1 MTSAAPRPSA
11 ATPARAW
18 LKALETTARATRDPA
33 RTLARAAG
41 EWAAA
46 YGDAPAVLS
55 DLETFSFRDLA
66 ERANRYSRWA
76 LAAGLA
82 KGDVVALMM
91 GARPEY
97 FALWLGL
104 TQVGVVA
111 ALLNVNLAGAALAH
125 CVKVAGARAAIVEA
139 PFETIAAEAFAD
151 LQPEHWPHGFGDAAR
166 RVDFALA
173 ALSGAP
179 LDENERRGTTLSDRA
194 LLIFTSGT
202 TGLPKA
208 AAVSHH
214 RVVAWSHWFAG
225 LADMRA
231 DDRLYDCLPLC
242 HSVGGV
248 AALPAALINGG
259 SVVIAE
265 KFSASRFWSEI
276 ARWDC
281 TIFQYIGEL
290 CRYLVAAPPSADE
303 KRHRLRLA
311 CGNGLS
317 ADVWRAFVERFGV
330 PQVLEFYAS
339 TEGNLTLYNVE
350 GKVGAIGRQPPF
362 LLARDAVALARFD
375 YDSEQPQRGPD
386 GFCARCGVDE
396 VGEALGRISRE
407 AGQRFEGYTEP
418 AETEKKI
425 LRDVFAPGDAWMR
438 TGDLM
443 RRDREGFFYFVD
455 RIGETFRWKGE
466 NVATSEVAAAL
477 ARAPGVREAVVYGV
491 AVPNADGRAGMAALT
506 LDGAPNLVAIAQAA
520 GALPRYARP
529 LFLRLTPALE
539 ATGTFKPVKRS
550 LAADGFDPA
559 KIADP
564 LYVYDGE
571 RRGLCGD
578 ERRAL
583 RRHRQRRRAVIEAS
597 ACPHPDPLPQTGE
610 GGIPFSR
617 LREKAAAQRPDEGL
631 SSPYANGD
639 A

>member
-1 MTSAAPRPSA
+1 MTAAAPRPSA

-18 LKALETTARATRDPA
+18 LKALETTAQATRDPA
-33 RTLARAAG
+33 RTLARAVG
-41 EWAAA
+41 EWAIA

-55 DLETFSFRDLA
+55 DVEQFSFRTLA
-66 ERANRYSRWA
+66 ERANLYSRWA
-76 LAAGLA
+76 PTVGLA
-82 KGDVVALMM
+82 RGDVVALMM

-104 TQVGVVA
+104 TQVGIVV
-111 ALLNVNLAGAALAH
+111 ALLNVNLTGPALAH
-125 CVKVAGARAAIVEA
+125 CVKVAGARAAVVAA
-139 PFETIAAEAFAD
+139 PFAETCAEAFAGLPLD
-151 LQPEHWPHGFGDAAR
+151 IWRHGGGDDAR
-166 RVDFALA
+166 RVDLALA
-173 ALSGAP
+173 RFSDAP
-179 LDENERRGTTLSDRA
+179 LDDKERRGTTLADRA

-231 DDRLYDCLPLC
+231 DDRMYDCLPLC

-248 AALPAALINGG
+248 AALPAALVNGG

-276 ARWDC
+276 VRWDC

-290 CRYLVAAPPSADE
+290 CRYLVAAPPAAAE
-303 KRHRLRLA
+303 KEHRLRLA

-317 ADVWRAFVERFGV
+317 ADVWRAFAERFGLA
-330 PQVLEFYAS
+330 QILEFYAS

-362 LLARDAVALARFD
+362 LAARNAIALARFD
-375 YDSEQPQRGPD
+375 FAKEQPQRGPD
-386 GFCARCGVDE
+386 GFSARCGVDE
-396 VGEALGRISRE
+396 VGEALGRIGHE

-438 TGDLM
+438 SGDLM
-443 RRDREGFFYFVD
+443 RRDREGFYYFVD
-455 RIGETFRWKGE
+455 RVGDTFRWKGE

-477 ARAPGVREAVVYGV
+477 GGAPGVKEAVVYGV
-491 AVPNADGRAGMAALT
+491 AVPGADGKAGMAALT
-506 LDGAPNLVAIAQAA
+506 IDGAPDLEAIARAA
-520 GALPRYARP
+520 LALPRYARP

-539 ATGTFKPVKRS
+539 ATATFKPVKRT
-550 LAADGFDPA
+550 LVAEGFDPS
-559 KIADP
+559 KVADP
-564 LYVYDGE
+564 LYLYEGE
-571 RRGLCGD
+571 MGRYEVLDAARY
-578 ERRAL
+578 A
-583 RRHRQRRRAVIEAS
+583 AVVSGA
-597 ACPHPDPLPQTGE
+597 T
-610 GGIPFSR
+610 R
-617 LREKAAAQRPDEGL
+617 L
-631 SSPYANGD
+631 
-639 A
+639 

>member
-1 MTSAAPRPSA
+1 MSAAAPRPSA

-18 LKALETTARATRDPA
+18 LKALETTAEATRDPA
-33 RTLARAAG
+33 RTLARAAS

-55 DLETFSFRDLA
+55 DGECFSFRALA

-76 LAAGLA
+76 VAAGFA

-91 GARPEY
+91 GPRPEY

-104 TQVGVVA
+104 TQVGVVV
-111 ALLNVNLAGAALAH
+111 ALLNVNLAGAALGH
-125 CVKVAGARAAIVEA
+125 CVKVAGARAAIVAA
-139 PFETIAAEAFAD
+139 PFVEICVAAFAG
-151 LQPEHWPHGFGDAAR
+151 LPLEVWRHGGDEAAR
-166 RVDFALA
+166 RVDL
-173 ALSGAP
+173 ALSSFGGAP
-179 LDENERRGTTLSDRA
+179 LDHGERRATTLADRA

-231 DDRLYDCLPLC
+231 DDRMYDCLPLC

-248 AALPAALINGG
+248 AALPAALVNGG

-265 KFSASRFWSEI
+265 RFSASRFWSEI

-317 ADVWRAFVERFGV
+317 ADVWRGFVERFGV
-330 PQVLEFYAS
+330 AQILEFYAS

-362 LLARDAVALARFD
+362 LAARDAIALARFD
-375 YDSEQPQRGPD
+375 YEKETPLRGPD
-386 GFCARCGVDE
+386 GLCIRCGVDE
-396 VGEALGRISRE
+396 VGEALGRIGRE

-418 AETEKKI
+418 AETAKKI

-443 RRDREGFFYFVD
+443 RRDREGFYYFVD
-455 RIGETFRWKGE
+455 RVGDTFRWKGE

-477 ARAPGVREAVVYGV
+477 SAAPGVRAAVAYGV
-491 AVPNADGRAGMAALT
+491 AIPNADGKAGMAALT
-506 LDGAPNLVAIAQAA
+506 IDGPPDLDAIARAA
-520 GALPRYARP
+520 SALPRYARP
-529 LFLRLTPALE
+529 LFLRLTSAVE
-539 ATGTFKPVKRS
+539 ATATFKPVKRT
-550 LAADGFDPA
+550 LAAEGFDPA
-559 KIADP
+559 KVADP
-564 LYVYDGE
+564 LYVYD
-571 RRGLCGD
+571 
-578 ERRAL
+578 
-583 RRHRQRRRAVIEAS
+583 
-597 ACPHPDPLPQTGE
+597 
-610 GGIPFSR
+610 
-617 LREKAAAQRPDEGL
+617 AAA
-631 SSPYANGD
+631 D
-639 A
+639 AYVALDTARHAAIVSGVTRL

>member
-1 MTSAAPRPSA
+1 MTAAAPRLSA

-18 LKALETTARATRDPA
+18 LKALETTAQATRDPA

-41 EWAAA
+41 DWAVA
-46 YGDAPAVLS
+46 YGDALAVLS
-55 DLETFSFRDLA
+55 DVEQFSFRELA
-66 ERANRYSRWA
+66 KRANRYSRWA
-76 LAAGLA
+76 LAAGFA

-104 TQVGVVA
+104 TQVGVVV
-111 ALLNVNLAGAALAH
+111 ALLNFNLAGPALAH
-125 CVKVAGARAAIVEA
+125 CVRVAGARAAIVEA
-139 PFETIAAEAFAD
+139 PFAEICAEAFAD
-151 LQPEHWPHGFGDAAR
+151 LPLDVWRHGGDEETH
-166 RVDFALA
+166 RVDLA
-173 ALSGAP
+173 QSTLSGAP
-179 LDENERRGTTLSDRA
+179 LDDGERRATTLADRA

-208 AAVSHH
+208 APVSHY

-248 AALPAALINGG
+248 AALAAALVNGG

-265 KFSASRFWSEI
+265 KFSASRFWSDV

-290 CRYLVAAPPSADE
+290 CRYLVAAPESADE

-317 ADVWRAFVERFGV
+317 ADVWRTFAERFGV
-330 PQVLEFYAS
+330 AQILEFYAS
-339 TEGNLTLYNVE
+339 TEGTLTLYNVD

-362 LLARDAVALARFD
+362 LAARDAIALARFD
-375 YDSEQPQRGPD
+375 YEKEAPWRGPD
-386 GFCARCGVDE
+386 GFCARCAVDE
-396 VGEALGRISRE
+396 SGEALGRISRE

-443 RRDREGFFYFVD
+443 RRDREGFYYFVD
-455 RIGETFRWKGE
+455 RVGDTFRWKGE

-477 ARAPGVREAVVYGV
+477 SAAPGVKEAVVYGV
-491 AVPNADGRAGMAALT
+491 AIPNADGKAGMAALT
-506 LDGAPNLVAIAQAA
+506 IDGAPDLAGIARAA
-520 GALPRYARP
+520 RALPRYARP
-529 LFLRLTPALE
+529 VFLRITPAIE
-539 ATGTFKPVKRS
+539 ATATFKPVKRA
-550 LAADGFDPA
+550 LAAEGFDPA
-559 KIADP
+559 KVADP
-564 LYVYDGE
+564 LYLYDADREVYVAMDAE
-571 RRGLCGD
+571 RY
-578 ERRAL
+578 A
-583 RRHRQRRRAVIEAS
+583 AIAS
-597 ACPHPDPLPQTGE
+597 
-610 GGIPFSR
+610 
-617 LREKAAAQRPDEGL
+617 
-631 SSPYANGD
+631 GD
-639 A
+639 ARL

>member
-1 MTSAAPRPSA
+1 MTAAAPRPNA

-18 LKALETTARATRDPA
+18 LKALETTAQATRDPA

-55 DLETFSFRDLA
+55 DGERFSFRILA

-91 GARPEY
+91 GPRPEY

-104 TQVGVVA
+104 TQVGVVV
-111 ALLNVNLAGAALAH
+111 ALLNVSLSGPALAH
-125 CVKVAGARAAIVEA
+125 CVKVAGARTAIVAA
-139 PFETIAAEAFAD
+139 PFAEICARAFAGLPLD
-151 LQPEHWPHGFGDAAR
+151 LWRHGGDGEAR
-166 RVDFALA
+166 RVDLALSA
-173 ALSGAP
+173 FSGAP
-179 LDENERRGTTLSDRA
+179 LDDSERRATTLADRA

-248 AALPAALINGG
+248 AALPAALVNGG

-265 KFSASRFWSEI
+265 KFSAGRFWSEI

-317 ADVWRAFVERFGV
+317 ADV
-330 PQVLEFYAS
+330 
-339 TEGNLTLYNVE
+339 
-350 GKVGAIGRQPPF
+350 
-362 LLARDAVALARFD
+362 
-375 YDSEQPQRGPD
+375 
-386 GFCARCGVDE
+386 
-396 VGEALGRISRE
+396 
-407 AGQRFEGYTEP
+407 
-418 AETEKKI
+418 
-425 LRDVFAPGDAWMR
+425 
-438 TGDLM
+438 
-443 RRDREGFFYFVD
+443 
-455 RIGETFRWKGE
+455 
-466 NVATSEVAAAL
+466 
-477 ARAPGVREAVVYGV
+477 
-491 AVPNADGRAGMAALT
+491 
-506 LDGAPNLVAIAQAA
+506 
-520 GALPRYARP
+520 
-529 LFLRLTPALE
+529 
-539 ATGTFKPVKRS
+539 
-550 LAADGFDPA
+550 
-559 KIADP
+559 
-564 LYVYDGE
+564 
-571 RRGLCGD
+571 
-578 ERRAL
+578 
-583 RRHRQRRRAVIEAS
+583 
-597 ACPHPDPLPQTGE
+597 
-610 GGIPFSR
+610 
-617 LREKAAAQRPDEGL
+617 
-631 SSPYANGD
+631 
-639 A
+639 

>member
-1 MTSAAPRPSA
+1 MISAAPRPNP

-18 LKALETTARATRDPA
+18 LKALETTAQATRDPA
-33 RTLARAAG
+33 RTLARAVG
-41 EWAAA
+41 DWAAA

-55 DLETFSFRDLA
+55 DREQFSFRALA

-91 GARPEY
+91 GPRPEY

-104 TQVGVVA
+104 TQVGVVV
-111 ALLNVNLAGAALAH
+111 ALLNVNLAGPALAH
-125 CVKVAGARAAIVEA
+125 CVNVAGARSAIVEA
-139 PFETIAAEAFAD
+139 PFAETCAAAFANLPLD
-151 LQPEHWPHGFGDAAR
+151 LWRHGGDEAAR
-166 RVDFALA
+166 RVDLALSA
-173 ALSGAP
+173 FSGAP
-179 LDENERRGTTLSDRA
+179 LDESDRRGTILADSA

-248 AALPAALINGG
+248 AALPAALVNGG

-265 KFSASRFWSEI
+265 KFSASRFWSEV

-290 CRYLVAAPPSADE
+290 CRYLVAAPESADE

-317 ADVWRAFVERFGV
+317 ADVWRAFVERFGLAR
-330 PQVLEFYAS
+330 VLEFYAS

-350 GKVGAIGRQPPF
+350 GRVGAIGRQPPF
-362 LLARDAVALARFD
+362 LAARDAIALARFD
-375 YDSEQPQRGPD
+375 YETETPMRGPD
-386 GFCARCGVDE
+386 GLCARCGVDE
-396 VGEALGRISRE
+396 VGEALGRIGRE

-418 AETEKKI
+418 AETERKI

-443 RRDREGFFYFVD
+443 RRDREGFYYFVD
-455 RIGETFRWKGE
+455 RVGDTFRWKGE

-477 ARAPGVREAVVYGV
+477 SAAPGVKAAVVYGV
-491 AVPNADGRAGMAALT
+491 AVPHADGKAGMAALT
-506 LDGAPNLVAIAQAA
+506 IEGAPDLAEIARAV

-539 ATGTFKPVKRS
+539 ATATFKPVKGA
-550 LAADGFDPA
+550 LVAEGFDPA
-559 KIADP
+559 RVNEP

-571 RRGLCGD
+571 SEVYVALD
-578 ERRAL
+578 AERY
-583 RRHRQRRRAVIEAS
+583 
-597 ACPHPDPLPQTGE
+597 
-610 GGIPFSR
+610 
-617 LREKAAAQRPDEGL
+617 AAIV
-631 SSPYANGD
+631 SGD
-639 A
+639 ARL

>member
-1 MTSAAPRPSA
+1 MTAAAPRPSA

-18 LKALETTARATRDPA
+18 LKALETTAEATRDPA

-55 DLETFSFRDLA
+55 DVEQFSFRTLA

-91 GARPEY
+91 GNRPDY

-104 TQVGVVA
+104 TQVGVVV
-111 ALLNVNLAGAALAH
+111 ALLNPNLTGSALAH
-125 CVKVAGARAAIVEA
+125 CAKVASARAAIVEA
-139 PFETIAAEAFAD
+139 PFAETFARLPLD
-151 LQPEHWPHGFGDAAR
+151 VWGHGGGDEAR
-166 RVDFALA
+166 RVDRALA
-173 ALSGAP
+173 DFSAAP
-179 LDENERRGTTLSDRA
+179 LGDDERRATTLADRA

-248 AALPAALINGG
+248 AALAAALVNGG

-265 KFSASRFWSEI
+265 RFSAGRFWSDV

-281 TIFQYIGEL
+281 SIFQYIGEL
-290 CRYLVAAPPSADE
+290 CRYLVAAPPSPDE

-317 ADVWRAFVERFGV
+317 AEVWRAFAERFGLA
-330 PQVLEFYAS
+330 QILEFYAS

-362 LLARDAVALARFD
+362 LAARDAIALARFD
-375 YDSEQPQRGPD
+375 YETEAPWRGPE
-386 GFCARCGVDE
+386 GMGARCGVDE
-396 VGEALGRISRE
+396 VGEALGRIGRE

-425 LRDVFAPGDAWMR
+425 LRDLFAPGDAWMR

-443 RRDREGFFYFVD
+443 RRDREGFYYFVD
-455 RIGETFRWKGE
+455 RVGDTFRWKGE

-477 ARAPGVREAVVYGV
+477 SAAPGVKEAVVYGV
-491 AVPNADGRAGMAALT
+491 AVPGADGRAGMAALAI
-506 LDGAPNLVAIAQAA
+506 DGALDLEAIARAA
-520 GALPRYARP
+520 SALPRYARP
-529 LFLRLTPALE
+529 LFLRLAPVLE
-539 ATGTFKPVKRS
+539 ATATFKPVKRA
-550 LAADGFDPA
+550 LAAEGFDPA
-559 KIADP
+559 MVVDP
-564 LYVYDGE
+564 LYVFDADLDRYVPLDLARLAAIRDGST
-571 RRGLCGD
+571 R
-578 ERRAL
+578 
-583 RRHRQRRRAVIEAS
+583 
-597 ACPHPDPLPQTGE
+597 
-610 GGIPFSR
+610 F
-617 LREKAAAQRPDEGL
+617 
-631 SSPYANGD
+631 
-639 A
+639 

>member
-1 MTSAAPRPSA
+1 MSATAPRPSA

-18 LKALETTARATRDPA
+18 LEALETTAQATRDPT

-41 EWAAA
+41 EWAIA

-55 DLETFSFRDLA
+55 DVEQFTFRTLA

-76 LAAGLA
+76 LAAGFA

-104 TQVGVVA
+104 TQVGVVV

-125 CVKVAGARAAIVEA
+125 CVRVSGAQAAIVEA
-139 PFETIAAEAFAD
+139 PFALTCAEAFAD
-151 LQPEHWPHGFGDAAR
+151 LLLEVWPHGGDDGTR
-166 RVDFALA
+166 RVDLALSA
-173 ALSGAP
+173 FSGAP
-179 LDENERRGTTLSDRA
+179 LEDGERRETTLADRA

-202 TGLPKA
+202 TGRPKA

-225 LADMRA
+225 LAGMRA
-231 DDRLYDCLPLC
+231 NDRMYDCLPLC

-248 AALPAALINGG
+248 AALPAALVNGG

-265 KFSASRFWSEI
+265 RFSASRFWSEI

-290 CRYLVAAPPSADE
+290 CRYLVAAPPTAGE
-303 KRHRLRLA
+303 KAHRLRLA

-317 ADVWRAFVERFGV
+317 ADVWRAFAERFDM

-350 GKVGAIGRQPPF
+350 GKVGAIGRQPSF

-375 YDSEQPQRGPD
+375 HETEAPWRGPD

-396 VGEALGRISRE
+396 VGEALGRIGRE

-418 AETEKKI
+418 AATERKI

-443 RRDREGFFYFVD
+443 RRDRDGFYYFVD
-455 RIGETFRWKGE
+455 RVGDTFRWKGE

-477 ARAPGVREAVVYGV
+477 SAAPGVREAVVYGV
-491 AVPNADGRAGMAALT
+491 AVANADGKAGMAALT
-506 LDGAPNLVAIAQAA
+506 IDGPPDLAAIARAVQP
-520 GALPRYARP
+520 LPRYARP
-529 LFLRLTPALE
+529 LFLRLAPALE
-539 ATGTFKPVKRS
+539 ATATFKPVKRK
-550 LAADGFDPA
+550 LVGDGFDPA
-559 KIADP
+559 KVGEP

-571 RRGLCGD
+571 REVYEKLD
-578 ERRAL
+578 ALAL
-583 RRHRQRRRAVIEAS
+583 RDDRQRRRAAVDS
-597 ACPHPDPLPQTGE
+597 
-610 GGIPFSR
+610 
-617 LREKAAAQRPDEGL
+617 
-631 SSPYANGD
+631 
-639 A
+639 

>member
-1 MTSAAPRPSA
+1 MTAAAPWPSA

-18 LKALETTARATRDPA
+18 LKALETSAQATRDPA

-55 DLETFSFRDLA
+55 DVEQFSFRALA
-66 ERANRYSRWA
+66 ERANLYSRWT

-104 TQVGVVA
+104 TQVGIVV
-111 ALLNVNLAGAALAH
+111 ALLNVNLTGAALAH
-125 CVKVAGARAAIVEA
+125 CVRVAGARAAIVAA
-139 PFETIAAEAFAD
+139 PFAEICAEAFAGLPLD
-151 LQPEHWPHGFGDAAR
+151 LWPHGGADEAR
-166 RVDFALA
+166 RVDL
-173 ALSGAP
+173 ALSAFAGAP
-179 LDENERRGTTLSDRA
+179 LDDRERRATTLADRA

-231 DDRLYDCLPLC
+231 DDRMYDCLPLC

-248 AALPAALINGG
+248 AALAAALINGG

-265 KFSASRFWSEI
+265 KFSASRFWSEV

-290 CRYLVAAPPSADE
+290 CRYLVAAPPSAAE
-303 KRHRLRLA
+303 KAHRLRLA

-317 ADVWRAFVERFGV
+317 ADVWRAFTERFGV
-330 PQVLEFYAS
+330 PQILEFYAS

-350 GKVGAIGRQPPF
+350 GKLGAIGRQPPF
-362 LLARDAVALARFD
+362 LAARDAIALARFD
-375 YDSEQPQRGPD
+375 YEKEEPQRGPE

-396 VGEALGRISRE
+396 VGEALGRVSRE

-418 AETEKKI
+418 AETEKKV

-443 RRDREGFFYFVD
+443 RRDREGFYYFVD
-455 RIGETFRWKGE
+455 RVGDTFRWKGE

-477 ARAPGVREAVVYGV
+477 RRAPGVREAVVYGV
-491 AVPNADGRAGMAALT
+491 AIPNADGKAGMAALT
-506 LDGAPNLVAIAQAA
+506 IDGAPDLEAIACAA
-520 GALPRYARP
+520 LALPRYARP

-539 ATGTFKPVKRS
+539 ATATFKPLKRA
-550 LAADGFDPA
+550 LVAEGFDPA
-559 KIADP
+559 KVADP
-564 LYVYDGE
+564 LYVYDAEAE
-571 RRGLCGD
+571 RY
-578 ERRAL
+578 EAL
-583 RRHRQRRRAVIEAS
+583 DAARYAAIAS
-597 ACPHPDPLPQTGE
+597 
-610 GGIPFSR
+610 
-617 LREKAAAQRPDEGL
+617 
-631 SSPYANGD
+631 GD
-639 A
+639 ARL